1 MPALN
6 PLSANVNDAGHF
18 ETFLS
23 FVCPLSLTFSMI
35 YSLIRV
41 AFCVH
46 FPLISSQFCSWP
58 DVRATSQKSVNFFLS
73 LDCLLSGLS
82 GNYVDEFFFVFV
94 FSPITS
100 CRMSISVSISMLFIC
115 QSSAFLLPLFFFFF
129 KY

>member
-82 GNYVDEFFFVFV
+82 GNYVDEFFFCICVQSNNFLSNV
-94 FSPITS
+94 YF
-100 CRMSISVSISMLFIC
+100 RFDFDAFYLSILRLFA
-115 QSSAFLLPLFFFFF
+115 STLFFFF